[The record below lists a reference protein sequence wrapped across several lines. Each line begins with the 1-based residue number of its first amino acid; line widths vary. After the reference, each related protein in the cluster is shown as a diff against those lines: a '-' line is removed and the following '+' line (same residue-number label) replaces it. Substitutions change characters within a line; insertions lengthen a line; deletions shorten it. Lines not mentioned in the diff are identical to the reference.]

1 MVSAPLLI
9 SDYSG
14 IPLARPPTPILEEK
28 EEKVAVL
35 NHFVVGGR
43 QKQLQTQLSFDFG
56 DPSKYFKRK
65 KNQLVKK
72 LSEPTLFDVKRLK
85 PEAVSKLLKFK
96 EIISK
101 RLKRRYPSKVDSIIS
116 LDGLF
121 GDNAVLLVSSLFLKP
136 KSSGN
141 RPRSRSKGVMTIKM
155 WLRLLF
161 FYSS

>member
-35 NHFVVGGR
+35 NHLVVGGR
-43 QKQLQTQLSFDFG
+43 QKQLQTQLSFDFS

-85 PEAVSKLLKFK
+85 PEAISKLLKFK
-96 EIISK
+96 EIINK

-121 GDNAVLLVSSLFLKP
+121 GDNAVLLVRNCLSKIRIETN
-136 KSSGN
+136 GN
-141 RPRSRSKGVMTIKM
+141 RPRSRSMVVMTIKM
-155 WLRLLF
+155 WL
-161 FYSS
+161 